1 MSAPQTA
8 LLVIDVQ
15 NIYAAADSPLYVKS
29 LPQSLARINEL
40 VDAFVVARRPVIY
53 VRHVHRADG
62 RDAGRMF
69 DFGGT
74 AESVSFCRG
83 RRGVGIMCRG
93 WYWRRPGLHMIKR
106 RYSCFE
112 GTELEAVLHSAGVHT
127 VAICGYMTNF
137 CCEST
142 ARAAHDR
149 DYFVDFIADA
159 TGAPA
164 LGEGLDEARIVEGVT
179 ATLAAGFARIYST
192 EAYLERISAD

>member
-1 MSAPQTA
+1 MSSA

-15 NIYAAADSPLYVKS
+15 NIYAAAESPLHVATLPDS
-29 LPQSLARINEL
+29 LLNINAL
-40 VDAFVVARRPVIY
+40 IRAFSKARRPVIY

-74 AESVSFCRG
+74 AEPVSFVEG
-83 RRGVGIMCRG
+83 LPEAEYVSALAIV
-93 WYWRRPGLHMIKR
+93 PEGLHMTKH

-112 GTELEAVLHSAGVHT
+112 GTELDAILRTASVNT

-137 CCEST
+137 CCDST

-164 LGEGLDEARIVEGVT
+164 LSEEFTEARIIAGVT
-179 ATLAAGFARIYST
+179 ATLAAGFARIHDTVS
-192 EAYLERISAD
+192 YLESMV

>member
-1 MSAPQTA
+1 LNQTA
-8 LLVIDVQ
+8 LIVIDVQ
-15 NIYAAADSPLYVKS
+15 NIYAAAGSPLRVES
-29 LPQSLARINEL
+29 LPASLGRINAL
-40 VDAFVVARRPVIY
+40 VEAFAAAGRPVIY

-74 AESVSFCRG
+74 AEPVSFVQGAAEADYVPELRI
-83 RRGVGIMCRG
+83 V
-93 WYWRRPGLHMIKR
+93 PAGLHITKR

-112 GTELEAVLHSAGVHT
+112 GTELDAILRTAGAAR

-137 CCEST
+137 CCDST

-164 LGEGLDEARIVEGVT
+164 LSESFGEAEILAAVT
-179 ATLAAGFARIYST
+179 TTLAAGFAQIHTT
-192 EAYLERISAD
+192 EDYLKSMG

>member
-1 MSAPQTA
+1 MKHTV
-8 LLVIDVQ
+8 LLVIDAQ
-15 NIYAAADSPLYVKS
+15 NIYAEPSSPLYIPS
-29 LPQSLARINEL
+29 LENSIVNINAL
-40 VDAFVVARRPVIY
+40 THGFAKAGKPVIY

-69 DFGGT
+69 DFGGV
-74 AESVSFCRG
+74 AEDVSF
-83 RRGVGIMCRG
+83 VED
-93 WYWRRPGLHMIKR
+93 RPESAYVPQLQIVPDAIHMTKH

-112 GTELEAVLHSAGVHT
+112 GTELEGILRTLGADT

-159 TGAPA
+159 TGAPS
-164 LGEGLDEARIVEGVT
+164 LGGDFTEARIIEGTT
-179 ATLAAGFARIYST
+179 ATLAAGFAQIHDTAS
-192 EAYLERISAD
+192 YLEPMT